1 MHHGD
6 EVLQRTSYFG
16 VCPETNGFGAAPHGI
31 IERREETFGRWKNDG
46 GVPEFSNKRLE
57 FLQGTVFRRSMVC
70 VSLMYAVAFAG
81 GRCTVRFTPSK
92 TNPIISFCESK
103 LPSPAASF
111 FAEIGSLPPVCFVTD
126 VGGNTE

>member
-6 EVLQRTSYFG
+6 EVLQCTSYFG

-57 FLQGTVFRRSMVC
+57 FLQGDR
-70 VSLMYAVAFAG
+70 L
-81 GRCTVRFTPSK
+81 
-92 TNPIISFCESK
+92 
-103 LPSPAASF
+103 SPKH
-111 FAEIGSLPPVCFVTD
+111 GVCFLD
-126 VGGNTE
+126 VRRRLCWGKMHCSFYPVEDKANHLLL